1 MKSYISTIISIL
13 EKLKPQTILDI
24 PSGEGV
30 LLREL
35 TFDVEI
41 DGVDLYELKPKGYRG
56 FQQFDMDNGLPKDL
70 PLYDAIVSCEGLEHL
85 GNPLLFLENIKSHL
99 NIKGVLIISTPNI
112 WPPSSKLKFLMRGFF
127 PSFPN
132 LAGKIIKGSHM
143 HIMPWSYPSLYLFL
157 KLAGFDEIRLHSV
170 KEKKPKH
177 LFERFF
183 GWPQTIYCNKNARDA
198 ASSEVREYWT
208 DAGSLQSVYGRHLV
222 VSAIYN
228 K

>member
-41 DGVDLYELKPKGYRG
+41 DGVDLYELKPEGYRG

-112 WPPSSKLKFLMRGFF
+112 WSPSSKLKFLMRGFF

>member
-112 WPPSSKLKFLMRGFF
+112 WSPSSKLKFLMRGFF

>member
-1 MKSYISTIISIL
+1 
-13 EKLKPQTILDI
+13 
-24 PSGEGV
+24 
-30 LLREL
+30 
-35 TFDVEI
+35 
-41 DGVDLYELKPKGYRG
+41 
-56 FQQFDMDNGLPKDL
+56 
-70 PLYDAIVSCEGLEHL
+70 
-85 GNPLLFLENIKSHL
+85 
-99 NIKGVLIISTPNI
+99 
-112 WPPSSKLKFLMRGFF
+112 MRGFF

-157 KLAGFDEIRLHSV
+157 KLAGFEEIRLHSI

-198 ASSEVREYWT
+198 ASSEVREYWA

-222 VSAIYN
+222 VSAINN
-228 K
+228 KKVE

>member
-1 MKSYISTIISIL
+1 MKSYIGSIVSIL

-41 DGVDLYELKPKGYRG
+41 DGVDLYELKPEGYRG
-56 FQQFDMDNGLPKDL
+56 FHQFDMDNGLPKDL

-99 NIKGVLIISTPNI
+99 NSKGVLIISTPNI

-183 GWPQTIYCNKNARDA
+183 GWPQTIYCNRNARNA
-198 ASSEVREYWT
+198 VSREIREYWT

-222 VSAIYN
+222 VSAICN
-228 K
+228 T

>member
-1 MKSYISTIISIL
+1 MKNYMSSIVSIL
-13 EKLKPQTILDI
+13 EKLKPKTILDI
-24 PSGEGV
+24 PSGEGM

-41 DGVDLYELKPKGYRG
+41 DGLDLYELKPEGYRS
-56 FQQFDMDNGLPKDL
+56 FQQFDMDNGLPKEL
-70 PLYDAIVSCEGLEHL
+70 PLYDAIVSCEGIEHL

-99 NIKGVLIISTPNI
+99 NNKGVLIISTPNI
-112 WPPSSKLKFLMRGFF
+112 WSPASKLKYLMRGFF

-157 KLAGFDEIRLHSV
+157 KLAGFDEIRLHSIE
-170 KEKKPKH
+170 EKKPKH

-183 GWPQTIYCNKNARDA
+183 GWPQTFYCNRNSRNAV
-198 ASSEVREYWT
+198 SSEVREYWT
-208 DAGSLQSVYGRHLV
+208 DAGSSQSVYGRHLV
-222 VSAIYN
+222 VSAINN

>member
-1 MKSYISTIISIL
+1 MKNYMSSIVSIL
-13 EKLKPQTILDI
+13 EKLKPKTILDI

-41 DGVDLYELKPKGYRG
+41 DGLDLYELKPEGYRS
-56 FQQFDMDNGLPKDL
+56 FQQFDMDNGLPKEL
-70 PLYDAIVSCEGLEHL
+70 PLYDAIVSCEGIEHL
-85 GNPLLFLENIKSHL
+85 GNPLLFLENINSHL
-99 NIKGVLIISTPNI
+99 NNKGVLIISTPNI
-112 WPPSSKLKFLMRGFF
+112 WSPASKLKYLMRGFF

-157 KLAGFDEIRLHSV
+157 KLAGFDEIRLHSIE
-170 KEKKPKH
+170 EKKPKH

>member
-1 MKSYISTIISIL
+1 MKSYIGSIVSIL

-41 DGVDLYELKPKGYRG
+41 DGVDLYELKPEGYRG
-56 FQQFDMDNGLPKDL
+56 FHQFDMDNGLPKDL

-99 NIKGVLIISTPNI
+99 NSKGVLIISTPNI

>member
-30 LLREL
+30 LLRGL

-41 DGVDLYELKPKGYRG
+41 DGVDLYELKPEGYRG
-56 FQQFDMDNGLPKDL
+56 FHQFDMDNGLPKDL

-99 NIKGVLIISTPNI
+99 NSKGVLIISTPNI